1 MIIYNYEYSDMV
13 KTIICP
19 LKKFFKCKNVYL
31 QSLNSYHSFRNGTKI
46 PRKLTVA
53 YAKYIYI

>member
-1 MIIYNYEYSDMV
+1 MITYNYEYWDMV

-31 QSLNSYHSFRNGTKI
+31 
-46 PRKLTVA
+46 
-53 YAKYIYI
+53 